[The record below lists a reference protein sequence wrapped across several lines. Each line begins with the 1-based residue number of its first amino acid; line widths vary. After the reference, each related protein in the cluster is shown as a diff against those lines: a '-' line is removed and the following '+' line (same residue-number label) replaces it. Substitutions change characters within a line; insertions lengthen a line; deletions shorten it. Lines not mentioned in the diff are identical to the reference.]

1 MKRMC
6 WCLCVY
12 VYLPRCLYTQ
22 NSHSCL
28 RIILEAVDQLD
39 PLCRGNAAINSD
51 ITGLRDEKHHT
62 LTFQLK
68 GSE

>member
-1 MKRMC
+1 MKRK
-6 WCLCVY
+6 CLCGCVC
-12 VYLPRCLYTQ
+12 VYLSCSLYAQ

-39 PLCRGNAAINSD
+39 PLCRGNTAINSD
-51 ITGLRDEKHHT
+51 ITDLQDEKHHT
-62 LTFQLK
+62 HTFQLN